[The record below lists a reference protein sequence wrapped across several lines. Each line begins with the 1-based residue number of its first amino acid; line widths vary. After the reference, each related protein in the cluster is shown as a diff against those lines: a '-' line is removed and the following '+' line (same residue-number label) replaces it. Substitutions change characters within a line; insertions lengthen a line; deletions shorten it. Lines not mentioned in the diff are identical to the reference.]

1 MRDLRR
7 LEELSS
13 TAALG
18 LWADD
23 IVLALDRA
31 NTAER
36 VSDADVVLLENAAD
50 VLDEARLR
58 TAEPL
63 LPPTSSRA
71 LAATDTALTAVA
83 LLAHGRAADEQQMLA
98 DVAQTIRSVAANE
111 SVDRDV
117 ERLRAAMD
125 LFGLIGERQ
134 LDESNAVLASRK
146 HTQAW
151 TEPQT
156 ISNFS

>member
-31 NTAER
+31 STAER
-36 VSDADVVLLENAAD
+36 VSQADVELLQNAAD
-50 VLDEARLR
+50 ILDEARVR

-63 LPPTSSRA
+63 STPTSSRA

-83 LLAHGRAADEQQMLA
+83 LLARDHEADEQQMLA
-98 DVAQTIRSVAANE
+98 EVAQTIRRVAANE
-111 SVDRDV
+111 PLEPDV
-117 ERLRAAMD
+117 ERLGAAME

-151 TEPQT
+151 TAPQR
-156 ISNFS
+156 ISSFS